1 MTISQLTDILLDIK
15 MSSTKTDKRDLNEH
29 IKRLEEI
36 GLELDNDGD
45 IVNILRPKR
54 K

>member
-1 MTISQLTDILLDIK
+1 MTIPQLTDILLDIK
-15 MSSTKTDKRDLNEH
+15 IAAEKTDKRDLIEH
-29 IKRLEEI
+29 VKRLKEI
-36 GLELDNDGD
+36 GLELDSNGD

>member
-15 MSSTKTDKRDLNEH
+15 IAAEKTDKRDLIEH
-29 IKRLEEI
+29 VKRLREV
-36 GLELDNDGD
+36 GLELDNNGD
-45 IVNILRPKR
+45 IVNSLRPKR